1 MYKKTLISGLI
12 ISSLFFAGSALART
26 KFINKD
32 TAKHR
37 ESLTMGTR
45 NDANSDIKIESG
57 KNGNIMSTQP
67 KKKDQNQ
74 TQEVGP
80 ILFVPEIKR

>member
-1 MYKKTLISGLI
+1 MYKKTLIFGLI
-12 ISSLFFAGSALART
+12 ISGILFAGSALAGT

-37 ESLTMGTR
+37 EDTIISTETDG
-45 NDANSDIKIESG
+45 NSNVTIESG
-57 KNGNIMSTQP
+57 KDATIISTQP

-74 TQEVGP
+74 QQEIGP

>member
-1 MYKKTLISGLI
+1 MYKKTLIFGLI
-12 ISSLFFAGSALART
+12 ISGLLLAGSALART

-37 ESLTMGTR
+37 ESITMGTR
-45 NDANSDIKIESG
+45 NSANSDITIKSG
-57 KNGNIMSTQP
+57 KNENIMSTHP
-67 KKKDQNQ
+67 KEKDQDQ